1 MRKVTAAL
9 LLLACFFMSCEK
21 EEVWPTDKGLILHL
35 PFNSSLNDASNDR
48 NNATIV
54 GGTPSFVQNRF
65 FDQNSALR
73 LVRGQYLEVADKKFN
88 TLKAFTFYI
97 EFYPTSDDY
106 QVLLGKRA
114 YTVTP
119 GTKYNQSFNIAIND
133 IGQAR
138 AQFRRIGQCQNDELS
153 AYQPELNSGNEDV
166 MLDCWNYVASTF
178 DGRVQKLYLNG
189 KLVSQQN
196 LDGIVIC
203 DTDPLRIGAWWK
215 DNPLFF
221 SGVVDEVRVYDRA
234 LSDGEIF
241 EIYKYAK
248 R

>member
-1 MRKVTAAL
+1 MRTLSTMLVLSAL
-9 LLLACFFMSCEK
+9 FLAGCEK

-35 PFNSSLNDASNDR
+35 PFNSSLNDASSER
-48 NNATIV
+48 NNATMV
-54 GGTPSFVQNRF
+54 GGSPSFTKNRF
-65 FDQNSALR
+65 FDENSALR
-73 LVRGQYLEVADKKFN
+73 LVRGQYLEIADKKFS
-88 TLKAFTFYI
+88 TMKAFTFYI

-133 IGQAR
+133 LGQAR
-138 AQFRRIGQCQNDELS
+138 AQFRRPGLCQNEELS
-153 AYQPELNSGNEDV
+153 AFQPELNSGNEDV
-166 MLDCWNYVASTF
+166 MLDCWNYVASSF

-203 DTDPLRIGAWWK
+203 DTDPLRVGTWWK
-215 DNPLFF
+215 DSPFF
-221 SGVVDEVRVYDRA
+221 YSGLVDELRVYDRA
-234 LSDGEIF
+234 LSDAEIF